1 MATTT
6 DKNKLREGL
15 VDHVLQQLLNN
26 EADYINRDSVKPKVV
41 RDGKVVD
48 SGESFSPTET
58 RVLFSADFKSVLG
71 FDGDFVDTAIEACYK
86 YSDDDGGTYEDVD
99 WNAEGASSYNSAETT
114 LTLNNC
120 ISGVYDITFNESQI
134 NSFLSQYVTFQTGST
149 DIDSIRG
156 EQILDTRISELL
168 PNELTRQQRINKFF
182 SDFLQLVGPAPEFD
196 LDVDGDGV
204 EDTWDESEI
213 TTQQDLYYSG
223 SSVIENPTTGNI
235 VRLDRHAVN
244 TTNQNKTLQTLRN
257 TINNYLTD
265 IDKKVEPEIT
275 DERPEYQNRGDGYL
289 KIRNLNQSIL
299 VRNEQGNDIGIVGND
314 ITNPEYLQ
322 TGFTIGMWVKFLDKT
337 GGGTLFNFGNP
348 VRTLNPMGFR
358 LETYTLYKK
367 DIMRPDYTYT
377 WEEYIASHTIN
388 STYSHPEIS
397 ENMGYYA
404 EDHTFFKDNDY
415 ERFVR
420 LIVREG
426 DGRPRES
433 TTGARHANEGA
444 LYSRQN
450 HSSMNRIPSNGTYPI
465 IWPQDQAQ
473 ADNHFANRLLNYTR
487 IPVDFDEWY
496 YIVATYDPD
505 IDEDGSFDP
514 SIYDTYA
521 PDGVHT
527 LKFFSEF
534 WNGNVLPTSQPPSE
548 EQILKNPDTLTE
560 DTMIGKYVTR
570 SGYGNRCKVEF
581 ISKSDLLRA
590 RGFKPESNNQ
600 GATAGGNQVVGG

>member
-99 WNAEGASSYNSAETT
+99 WNASGASIYNSAETT

-275 DERPEYQNRGDGYL
+275 DERPEYQ
-289 KIRNLNQSIL
+289 
-299 VRNEQGNDIGIVGND
+299 
-314 ITNPEYLQ
+314 
-322 TGFTIGMWVKFLDKT
+322 KT
-337 GGGTLFNFGNP
+337 
-348 VRTLNPMGFR
+348 
-358 LETYTLYKK
+358 
-367 DIMRPDYTYT
+367 
-377 WEEYIASHTIN
+377 
-388 STYSHPEIS
+388 
-397 ENMGYYA
+397 
-404 EDHTFFKDNDY
+404 
-415 ERFVR
+415 
-420 LIVREG
+420 
-426 DGRPRES
+426 
-433 TTGARHANEGA
+433 
-444 LYSRQN
+444 
-450 HSSMNRIPSNGTYPI
+450 
-465 IWPQDQAQ
+465 
-473 ADNHFANRLLNYTR
+473 
-487 IPVDFDEWY
+487 
-496 YIVATYDPD
+496 
-505 IDEDGSFDP
+505 
-514 SIYDTYA
+514 
-521 PDGVHT
+521 
-527 LKFFSEF
+527 
-534 WNGNVLPTSQPPSE
+534 
-548 EQILKNPDTLTE
+548 
-560 DTMIGKYVTR
+560 
-570 SGYGNRCKVEF
+570 
-581 ISKSDLLRA
+581 
-590 RGFKPESNNQ
+590 
-600 GATAGGNQVVGG
+600 